1 MLRVSVSHV
10 VSLLGQLRSE
20 SEKILKVILLINK
33 LLMLDDHSIERL
45 SILFLLVSLLLSFL
59 LL

>member
-1 MLRVSVSHV
+1 MLGVSVSQV